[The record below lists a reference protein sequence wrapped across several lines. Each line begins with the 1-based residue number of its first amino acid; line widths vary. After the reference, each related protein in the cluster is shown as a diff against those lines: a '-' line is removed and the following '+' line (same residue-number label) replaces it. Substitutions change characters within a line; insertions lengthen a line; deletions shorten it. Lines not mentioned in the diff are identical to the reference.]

1 MKNGQFDK
9 ALKIYSDRVKMSK
22 GGSESAWL
30 FHNWGR
36 CLLEMSDLEGAEAKG
51 KVALKNATQ
60 ANDKAWQLNS
70 KVLVAQAQCE

>member
-1 MKNGQFDK
+1 
-9 ALKIYSDRVKMSK
+9 MSK